1 MKQLINTNLKAGALF
16 LLITVFFTTGC
27 QQQKPDPSKELKPIV
42 DKYHEVWNGGN
53 PAQLDAVINSDF
65 VYHSNQAPDVKGIEG
80 IKKLISSLRTAYPD
94 LKLVIED
101 TLFSENKEA
110 SRWILTGTN
119 TGSGEMPP
127 TGKSIKVW
135 GESIIHFVNDKISE
149 EWVAFDNQSLM
160 EQLGFTMTP
169 PAAPKKK

>member
-1 MKQLINTNLKAGALF
+1 MKQLTNTILKSILL
-16 LLITVFFTTGC
+16 LLIMVFIVLSGC
-27 QQQKPDPSKELKPIV
+27 QPQKSNPSLKLKPIV
-42 DKYHEVWNGGN
+42 DKYHKVWNGGN
-53 PAQLDAVINSDF
+53 PEQLNMIMNSDF
-65 VYHSNQAPDVKGIEG
+65 IYHSNQTPDVKGIEG

-101 TLFSENKEA
+101 TLFSEDKEA
-110 SRWILTGTN
+110 SRWVLTGTN

-127 TGKSIKVW
+127 TGKPIKVW

-160 EQLGFTMTP
+160 EQLGYTMTP
-169 PAAPKKK
+169 PAASKKK